1 MRRFIEFNASLC
13 TMHDGPL
20 VYLTTATS
28 TFHSRVIAARL
39 GADGIVCDIRG
50 AVEGPYPLPGT
61 VDIYVSATDEPLARE
76 LLLGDQVDAAFDLT
90 EHSLAL
96 GDSGSRAEAQAET
109 QAATPAATHQG
120 SWALASNVLGSPA
133 SRSSQCRLHGASSL
147 HRRATIVLMGI
158 LMLMLVMMLVA
169 GALRLLIGG

>member
-1 MRRFIEFNASLC
+1 
-13 TMHDGPL
+13 MHDGPL

-39 GADGIVCDIRG
+39 GADGIVCDILG